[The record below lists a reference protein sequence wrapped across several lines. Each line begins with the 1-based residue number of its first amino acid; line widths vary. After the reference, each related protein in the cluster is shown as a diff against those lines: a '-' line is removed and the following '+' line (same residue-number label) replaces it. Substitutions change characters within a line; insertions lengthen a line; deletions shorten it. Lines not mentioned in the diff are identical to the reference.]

1 MLSSKVNSNISWK
14 MCAIKLHKSL
24 FFVVFLSAVS
34 ITQGNS
40 GVFEDI
46 QISVTNI
53 ARNLGVPRAGE
64 KCINFLGDIN
74 RCEEVSFLECDKFI
88 GITNILEA
96 GVCRV
101 KLWFVIFIL
110 ALFVLVPI
118 GILSSACCICVC
130 GCR

>member
-1 MLSSKVNSNISWK
+1 
-14 MCAIKLHKSL
+14 MCAKKLHLSL
-24 FFVVFLSAVS
+24 ILAVLLMAVS
-34 ITQGNS
+34 VTQGNS

-88 GITNILEA
+88 GITDIIEA

-110 ALFVLVPI
+110 ALFILVPI

>member
-1 MLSSKVNSNISWK
+1 

>member
-1 MLSSKVNSNISWK
+1 
-14 MCAIKLHKSL
+14 MCATKLDMSL
-24 FFVVFLSAVS
+24 ISVVLLMAVS
-34 ITQGNS
+34 VTQGNS

-53 ARNLGVPRAGE
+53 ARNLGMPRAGE

-88 GITNILEA
+88 GITKILEA

-110 ALFVLVPI
+110 AIFVLVPI
-118 GILSSACCICVC
+118 GILSACCICVC
-130 GCR
+130 GCH

>member
-1 MLSSKVNSNISWK
+1 MS
-14 MCAIKLHKSL
+14 ATKLHISL
-24 FFVVFLSAVS
+24 IS
-34 ITQGNS
+34 IFIVMIVPVPGENG

-46 QISVTNI
+46 QISATNI
-53 ARNLGVPRAGE
+53 ARNLGVRRAGE

-88 GITNILEA
+88 GITDFIEA

-110 ALFVLVPI
+110 VLLVLAPI